1 MRKQLLVLGL
11 IAAVGATITLGFP
24 ALSYGQVL
32 AREALS
38 SFPAY
43 TQQMAYLNLAQLRLL
58 PDYPQ
63 IRRWLLIRQI
73 RDFEGFIRAPGT
85 DTERDVDERE

>member
-38 SFPAY
+38 SFPAD
-43 TQQMAYLNLAQLRLL
+43 TQQMALPAAFSLL
-58 PDYPQ
+58 
-63 IRRWLLIRQI
+63 
-73 RDFEGFIRAPGT
+73 
-85 DTERDVDERE
+85 